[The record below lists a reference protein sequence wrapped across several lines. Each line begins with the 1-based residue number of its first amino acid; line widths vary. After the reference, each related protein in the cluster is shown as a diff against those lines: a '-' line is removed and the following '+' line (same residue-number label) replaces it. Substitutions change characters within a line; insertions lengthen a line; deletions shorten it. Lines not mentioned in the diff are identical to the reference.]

1 MDVNTTLGQRI
12 REVRTEANLT
22 QAQFG
27 EVLRV
32 SQDTVSLW
40 EKDKSAPAVET
51 LVALCR
57 AFHVSFSA
65 AERGSLP
72 FSSLFLRPAAC
83 RGAQNFYRFTSLSS
97 RACPYRVF

>member
-57 AFHVSFSA
+57 AFHVSA
-65 AERGSLP
+65 DYLLGLKE
-72 FSSLFLRPAAC
+72 
-83 RGAQNFYRFTSLSS
+83 Y
-97 RACPYRVF
+97 